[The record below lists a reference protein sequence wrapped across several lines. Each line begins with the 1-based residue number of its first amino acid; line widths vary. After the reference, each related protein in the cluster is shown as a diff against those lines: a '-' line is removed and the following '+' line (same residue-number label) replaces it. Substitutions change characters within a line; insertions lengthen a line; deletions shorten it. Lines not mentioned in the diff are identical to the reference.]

1 MNINDLVAQI
11 YKKLTSTNIYRLGW
25 AILDEKLYKKINNK
39 ILIVNIG
46 NLNRN
51 EYKESTCLLENKD
64 KYYLIKWNDKF
75 ISINESDTEY
85 GLVINELNIYA
96 INAIKALEEKP
107 TLKAPSLKQV
117 LKIIGFKLSKKAKEH
132 LNYFDSF

>member
-1 MNINDLVAQI
+1 MNINDLVSQI

-46 NLNRN
+46 NLNRS

-75 ISINESDTEY
+75 ISINEADTEY

-96 INAIKALEEKP
+96 INAIKALEENP
-107 TLKAPSLKQV
+107 ELKTPSLKQV

>member
-39 ILIVNIG
+39 ILIINIG

>member
-11 YKKLTSTNIYRLGW
+11 YKKLTSTNIYKLGW

-46 NLNRN
+46 NLNRS

-64 KYYLIKWNDKF
+64 RYYLIKWNDKF
-75 ISINESDTEY
+75 ISINEADTEY

-96 INAIKALEEKP
+96 INAIKALEENP
-107 TLKAPSLKQV
+107 ELKTPSLKQV

>member
-25 AILDEKLYKKINNK
+25 AILDEKLYNKINNK

-64 KYYLIKWNDKF
+64 RYYLIKWNDKF

-132 LNYFDSF
+132 LNYFD

>member
-1 MNINDLVAQI
+1 MNINDLVSQI

-46 NLNRN
+46 NLNRS
-51 EYKESTCLLENKD
+51 EYKENTCLLENKD

>member
-39 ILIVNIG
+39 ILILNIG
-46 NLNRN
+46 NLNRS

-64 KYYLIKWNDKF
+64 RYYLIKWNDKF
-75 ISINESDTEY
+75 ISINESGTEY
-85 GLVINELNIYA
+85 GLVINGLNIYA
-96 INAIKALEEKP
+96 INATKALEEKP
-107 TLKAPSLKQV
+107 TLKAPSLKEV